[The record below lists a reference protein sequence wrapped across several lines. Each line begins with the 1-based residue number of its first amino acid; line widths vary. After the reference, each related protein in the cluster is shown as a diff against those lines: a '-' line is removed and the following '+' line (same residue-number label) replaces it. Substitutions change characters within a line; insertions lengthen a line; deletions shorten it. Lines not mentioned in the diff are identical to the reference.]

1 MFANLIWLFREHR
14 EVFQE
19 CERLRRVVDDLERQL
34 AAKPAEITG
43 DYLTELS
50 DRVLQELP
58 FPNNTIPDTM
68 WLTPGDNDRVPRG
81 E

>member
-1 MFANLIWLFREHR
+1 MAGSSCLVWLFKEHR

-43 DYLTELS
+43 DFLS
-50 DRVLQELP
+50 DLSDQVLQDIP
-58 FPNNTIPDTM
+58 FKDNLVPENY
-68 WLTPGDNDRVPRG
+68 WLTPGDTERERT
-81 E
+81 